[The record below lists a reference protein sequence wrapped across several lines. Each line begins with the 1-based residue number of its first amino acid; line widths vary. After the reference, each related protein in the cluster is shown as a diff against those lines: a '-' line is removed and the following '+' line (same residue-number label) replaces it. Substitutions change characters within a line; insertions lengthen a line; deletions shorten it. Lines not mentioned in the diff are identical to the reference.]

1 MRRQSGHNKETEC
14 ILPESGMGC
23 PLNRVN
29 QERSVPDVS
38 YTAEEFAEFVERFDR
53 VPSWRDWQR
62 RNGLNGEDVLE
73 ISVEGD
79 KPLTLKVAKTEESNY
94 LATGFDG
101 WALTVAERFSD
112 ILDILAR
119 MSPKRGHAR
128 SISWP
133 VKSTT

>member
-1 MRRQSGHNKETEC
+1 MPN
-14 ILPESGMGC
+14 
-23 PLNRVN
+23 
-29 QERSVPDVS
+29 VS
-38 YTAEEFAEFVERFDR
+38 YTAEEFAEFVERFDQ

-62 RNGLNGEDVLE
+62 RDGLNGEDVLE

-79 KPLTLKVAKTEESNY
+79 KPMTLKVAKTEQSGY

-119 MSPKRGHAR
+119 MSPGRVRAR

-133 VKSTT
+133 VKTPV

>member
-1 MRRQSGHNKETEC
+1 MPN
-14 ILPESGMGC
+14 
-23 PLNRVN
+23 
-29 QERSVPDVS
+29 VS

-53 VPSWRDWQR
+53 VPCWRDWQR
-62 RNGLNGEDVLE
+62 RDGLNGEDVLE

-79 KPLTLKVAKTEESNY
+79 KPVTLKVAKTEESGY

-101 WALTVAERFSD
+101 WALTVAEKFSD

-119 MSPKRGHAR
+119 MSPKRSPVP

-133 VKSTT
+133 LKSAT

>member
-1 MRRQSGHNKETEC
+1 MPN
-14 ILPESGMGC
+14 
-23 PLNRVN
+23 
-29 QERSVPDVS
+29 VS
-38 YTAEEFAEFVERFDR
+38 YTAEEFAEFVERFDQ

-62 RNGLNGEDVLE
+62 RDGLNGEDVLE

-79 KPLTLKVAKTEESNY
+79 KPITLKVAKTEKTGY

-101 WALTVAERFSD
+101 WALTVAEGFSD

-119 MSPKRGHAR
+119 MSPTRARAR

-133 VKSTT
+133 VKSAS